1 MTEQFNAAWA
11 RGRVT
16 DLLNEMARLRVL
28 DVPPHEADPAEVHR
42 VLREVVRPALDRA
55 EVIMAEVAGHRRRAR
70 REAKRLAAVT
80 SDAYDEALDPLS
92 KAATR
97 REYESV
103 RDREVRARVLSSPQR
118 KKQREAEDTADLIE
132 QAEDAA
138 RRMFFGL
145 RDIRAEL
152 LTTLDKYLPWQ
163 SSMEH

>member
-1 MTEQFNAAWA
+1 MTDA
-11 RGRVT
+11 RQQVT
-16 DLLNEMARLRVL
+16 DLLNEMAGLRAV

-42 VLREVVRPALDRA
+42 VLREVLRPRLDRA

-70 REAKRLAAVT
+70 REAKRAAAVT
-80 SDAYDEALDPLS
+80 SDAYDEALVKFSSRAMSRD
-92 KAATR
+92 
-97 REYESV
+97 YESIK
-103 RDREVRARVLSSPQR
+103 DREVQARVQSSPQR
-118 KKQREAEDTADLIE
+118 KEQRKAEDTADLIE

-138 RRMFFGL
+138 RGMFFGL

>member
-1 MTEQFNAAWA
+1 VTDA
-11 RGRVT
+11 RQQVT
-16 DLLNEMARLRVL
+16 DLLNEMAGLRAV

-42 VLREVVRPALDRA
+42 VLREVLRPRLDRA

-70 REAKRLAAVT
+70 REAKRAAAVT
-80 SDAYDEALDPLS
+80 SDAYDEALVKFSSRAMSRD
-92 KAATR
+92 
-97 REYESV
+97 YESIK
-103 RDREVRARVLSSPQR
+103 DREVQARVQSSPQR
-118 KKQREAEDTADLIE
+118 KEQRKAEDTADLIE

-138 RRMFFGL
+138 RGMFFGL

>member
-1 MTEQFNAAWA
+1 
-11 RGRVT
+11 VT
-16 DLLNEMARLRVL
+16 DARAQVAALLNEMAGLRAV

-70 REAKRLAAVT
+70 REAKHAAAVT
-80 SDAYDEALDPLS
+80 SDAYDEVLVKFSSRAMSRD
-92 KAATR
+92 
-97 REYESV
+97 YESIK
-103 RDREVRARVLSSPQR
+103 DREVQARVQSSPQR
-118 KKQREAEDTADLIE
+118 REQRQAEDTADLIE

>member
-1 MTEQFNAAWA
+1 MTDVREQ
-11 RGRVT
+11 VT
-16 DLLNEMARLRVL
+16 ALLNEMAGLRAV

-70 REAKRLAAVT
+70 REAKHAAAVT
-80 SDAYDEALDPLS
+80 SDAYDEVLVKFSSRAMSRD
-92 KAATR
+92 
-97 REYESV
+97 YESIK
-103 RDREVRARVLSSPQR
+103 DREVQARVQSSPQR
-118 KKQREAEDTADLIE
+118 KEQRQAEDTADLIE

-138 RRMFFGL
+138 RGMFFGL

>member
-1 MTEQFNAAWA
+1 MTDARAQVAA
-11 RGRVT
+11 
-16 DLLNEMARLRVL
+16 LLNEMAGLRAV

-70 REAKRLAAVT
+70 REAKHAAAVT
-80 SDAYDEALDPLS
+80 SDAYDEVLVKFSSRAMSRD
-92 KAATR
+92 
-97 REYESV
+97 YESIK
-103 RDREVRARVLSSPQR
+103 DREVQARVQSSPQR
-118 KKQREAEDTADLIE
+118 REQRQAEDTADLIE

>member
-1 MTEQFNAAWA
+1 VTDA
-11 RGRVT
+11 RQQVT
-16 DLLNEMARLRVL
+16 DLLNEMAGLRAV

-42 VLREVVRPALDRA
+42 VLREVLRPRLDRA

-80 SDAYDEALDPLS
+80 SDAYDEVLVKFSSRAMSRD
-92 KAATR
+92 
-97 REYESV
+97 YESIK
-103 RDREVRARVLSSPQR
+103 DREVQARVQSSPQR
-118 KKQREAEDTADLIE
+118 REQRQVEDTADLIE

-138 RRMFFGL
+138 RGMFFGL